1 METVFLCLQG
11 GRKFYSVRL
20 NGQEIFVG
28 TQSECDRFR
37 LIHERKVREEREDL
51 LRTPRAKAVAVRTYR
66 QVRA

>member
-11 GRKFYSVRL
+11 GRKLYSVRL

-28 TQSECDRFR
+28 TQGECERF
-37 LIHERKVREEREDL
+37 LQIHDRKVAEERADQE
-51 LRTPRAKAVAVRTYR
+51 RTPRAKPVAIRTYR

>member
-11 GRKFYSVRL
+11 GRKFYSVRR

-28 TQSECDRFR
+28 TQTECERFR
-37 LIHERKVREEREDL
+37 AIHDRKVREEREDL